1 VNERIKAA
9 LDEALR
15 FLETSQLPSGEL
27 PIYAFAGGDPSRA
40 SLDPAIFPSALAALC
55 LSFWPPA
62 QRLRARICDFLIKEM
77 DPNGLWRHWPSSHP
91 LHRSLPPDLD
101 DTSCAS
107 AALATA
113 QLRCP
118 DNRQLLLAN
127 RDGDGLF
134 LTWLIPRLRWSG
146 AAHVAVTWRQVAHLP
161 TLVAF
166 FRKTS
171 AAPADVD
178 AVVNANALFYLRT
191 FPGSDAVVAALLA
204 VLRENRERLCDKWY
218 DNPFVIWYF
227 IARALAGKSEEG
239 ERLLL
244 AKLAAALPATALD
257 SALCLSAR
265 MTLGERPG
273 PDAVSR
279 LLRLQQRDGS
289 WPSAPLYHG
298 GRARLPGGAFAAVH
312 PDTPHWGSEALTT
325 AFVVEALGRFLQ
337 AAA

>member
-1 VNERIKAA
+1 MRERIEAA
-9 LDEALR
+9 LGEALD
-15 FLETSQLPSGEL
+15 FLEASQLPSGEL
-27 PIYAFAGGDPSRA
+27 PVYAFAGGDPSRA

-77 DPNGLWRHWPSSHP
+77 DANGLWRHWPSSHP
-91 LHRSLPPDLD
+91 LHRSLPPDVD

-107 AALATA
+107 AALAAA
-113 QLRCP
+113 QLPCP

-127 RDGDGLF
+127 RDGDGWF

-146 AAHVAVTWRQVAHLP
+146 AGHMAVTWRQIAHLP

-178 AVVNANALFYLRT
+178 AVVNANALFYLGT
-191 FPGSDAVVAALLA
+191 FRGDAAVVAALLA
-204 VLRENRERLCDKWY
+204 VLRENREGVCDKWY
-218 DNPFVIWYF
+218 DNPIAIWYF
-227 IARALAGKSEEG
+227 IARALAGRSEEG
-239 ERLLL
+239 EGLLL
-244 AKLAAALPATALD
+244 AKLAAAAPTNALD
-257 SALCLSAR
+257 AALCLSAK
-265 MTLGERPG
+265 MALGERPN
-273 PDAVSR
+273 AEEVSR
-279 LLRLQQRDGS
+279 LLLLQQPEGS

-298 GRARLPGGAFAAVH
+298 GRTRLQGGAFAAVH

-325 AFVVEALGRFLQ
+325 AFVVEALGRFLR
-337 AAA
+337 AAE